1 MEFQTRDRHTFNAR
15 RRRRRRRLRLSLFMV
30 MGDLCSRSRRRFRR
44 RHVQSELKEEDY
56 LSTLPDELLS
66 HILSFL
72 PTLDSIRTSVLSRR
86 WRHVWTSVPVIN
98 FSYFDLQPI
107 IKKHFF
113 VSRGG
118 DSVSRLHLT
127 GRSIDP
133 KNLVFNTDDKSC
145 VVCVSCEKLVYD
157 LVKYAKSH
165 GARQVT
171 LLNFFYTQCRSSFFK
186 IVFDWPSLV
195 SLDLQVVG
203 CVGFIFKFSERIAFR
218 LSNLKTL
225 SLTLGEN
232 IIPNESL
239 SRLLSGCPVL
249 EELRLKTKYFRPELV
264 QIAAPNL
271 LRLTLFDEL
280 ANRSTPSLT
289 CVRLFRIWRMG
300 TFAQTLCDVTTL
312 TITVSDKC
320 LSSLS
325 PRFLGKYRALVQGF
339 PVFHKLH
346 QLKIKMYV
354 AEQFSLDIVFDLL
367 RCAPNLQSLVLTE
380 SKKRPSDEHSD
391 EWESSSS
398 SRTNEP
404 LEHLE
409 RVSMNIKSKRIR
421 WMFLKKLSETVS
433 TWDRV
438 AVTY

>member
-1 MEFQTRDRHTFNAR
+1 
-15 RRRRRRRLRLSLFMV
+15 MV
-30 MGDLCSRSRRRFRR
+30 MGDLSSRSRRRFRR
-44 RHVQSELKEEDY
+44 RHAQSELKEEDY
-56 LSTLPDELLS
+56 LSNLPDELLS

-145 VVCVSCEKLVYD
+145 VVCVSCERLVYD

-171 LLNFFYTQCRSSFFK
+171 LLNFFYTQWRSSFFK
-186 IVFDWPSLV
+186 LVFDWPSLV
-195 SLDLQVVG
+195 SLNLQVVG
-203 CVGFIFKFSERIAFR
+203 CVGFISKFSERIAFR

-232 IIPNESL
+232 IIPTESL

-249 EELRLKTKYFRPELV
+249 EELRLKAKYFRPELV

-271 LRLTLFDEL
+271 LRLTLVTAPEKLQIDCQKLEYLKLKPYFS
-280 ANRSTPSLT
+280 STNLQIEAPSLT
-289 CVRLFRIWRMG
+289 CVRLFRIWRLG

-312 TITVSDKC
+312 TITVSDEC
-320 LSSLS
+320 LSSLA
-325 PRFLGKYRALVQGF
+325 PRFLGKYKAIVQGF
-339 PVFHKLH
+339 PVFHKLL

-380 SKKRPSDEHSD
+380 SKKRPSDEYSD
-391 EWESSSS
+391 EWERSSS

-421 WMFLKKLSETVS
+421 SAFLKTLSVTVS